1 MQTQAARPLPRQ
13 VESVLD
19 SWVTGSGQVQY
30 TPAGLAFGQDWGSLR
45 MTANA
50 AFLAGVYASEVA
62 GAPTAPAP
70 A

>member
-1 MQTQAARPLPRQ
+1 M
-13 VESVLD
+13 LD

-50 AFLAGVYASEVA
+50 AFLAEVYAGEVA
-62 GAPTAPAP
+62 GDAPAQ